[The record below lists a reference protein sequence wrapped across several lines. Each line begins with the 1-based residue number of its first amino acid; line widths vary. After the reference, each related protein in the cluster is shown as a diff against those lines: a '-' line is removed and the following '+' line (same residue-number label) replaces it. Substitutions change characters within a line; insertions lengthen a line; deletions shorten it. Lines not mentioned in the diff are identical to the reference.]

1 MITYFGIFYKFI
13 FFLLYFS
20 IIIITNITKEDKMI
34 LIGNILWF
42 LLGGWFLF
50 IGYTFAAIIFFPIF
64 LPIFRI
70 AKYSLFP
77 FGKAVV
83 YQKQLDKFRELNKS
97 SASEESDASGGIP
110 IKNVAKGLSGIL
122 NILWVLT
129 FGWILAL
136 THLSL
141 AITNLALFF
150 LIVTI
155 PNIGGH
161 WKMMKIAFMP
171 FNTVIVPKKLAEEIE
186 VEITK
191 GNLNI

>member
-1 MITYFGIFYKFI
+1 MK
-13 FFLLYFS
+13 LL
-20 IIIITNITKEDKMI
+20 
-34 LIGNILWF
+34 GNILWF
-42 LLGGWFLF
+42 VLGGWLLF
-50 IGYTFAAIIFFPIF
+50 IVYTIAAIIFFPIF
-64 LPIFRI
+64 TPIFRI

-83 YQKQLDKFRELNKS
+83 YQRQLDKFRELKNS
-97 SASEESDASGGIP
+97 NANEESDASGGNTA
-110 IKNVAKGLSGIL
+110 KNAVKGVSGIF

-136 THLSL
+136 IHFFAALG
-141 AITNLALFF
+141 NVALFF

-171 FNTVIVPKKLAEEIE
+171 FNSVIVSKKIAEEIE
-186 VEITK
+186 TEITK
-191 GNLNI
+191 GRLNI

>member
-1 MITYFGIFYKFI
+1 
-13 FFLLYFS
+13 
-20 IIIITNITKEDKMI
+20 MI